1 MPSTLNLIISSFW
14 FKVKDMP
21 LFLSLGHLRGH
32 CRVITWPN
40 FNTPFFW
47 NREASTDGQRSVGVG
62 TSTASWW
69 SSQNAHISSLWYMG
83 KVRGVPKP
91 LQCNIKVHWSQITIT
106 NIIMKKLKYFENY
119 YQNVSQRQEVSK
131 CCWKKGTDRLA
142 QWRVAT
148 NLQTVKNKVSVK
160 YNEAKYNKRRY
171 ASKYS
176 KSHYSQGE

>member
-1 MPSTLNLIISSFW
+1 
-14 FKVKDMP
+14 
-21 LFLSLGHLRGH
+21 
-32 CRVITWPN
+32 
-40 FNTPFFW
+40 
-47 NREASTDGQRSVGVG
+47 
-62 TSTASWW
+62 
-69 SSQNAHISSLWYMG
+69 
-83 KVRGVPKP
+83 
-91 LQCNIKVHWSQITIT
+91 
-106 NIIMKKLKYFENY
+106 MKKLKYFENY